1 MKNNALHLAVQNFA
15 HLFVDLPDEELER
28 AWTWKDHNTEGI
40 RFAFFVTLQELRQ
53 LNVTLSTLQ
62 PKPTPVQHILSQ
74 YHAAY
79 MDLQATVLGL
89 SDRDAE
95 RIPAEGEWQV
105 RKVYAHVLG
114 ADFGFTATIRYALE
128 LHRAKKW
135 TKGPIPESEY
145 PRLYAITEEDYDKLM
160 EGPLSGI
167 LTYHRDLHNRIIEEF
182 SSIQETELDLSA
194 TFWEE
199 TQFPIRHRLHRYEAH
214 IVQHTVQIDKTLT
227 AIGQAPNESK
237 RLLRRIY
244 AALADAESTL
254 ISTEKMDDA
263 AILGTASSINER
275 TMEIESILRGN

>member
-1 MKNNALHLAVQNFA
+1 MKNNTLHSAVQNFA

-28 AWTWKDHNTEGI
+28 AWTWKDHDTEGI
-40 RFAFFVTLQELRQ
+40 RFAFFVTLQKLRQ
-53 LNVTLSTLQ
+53 LTVTLSTLQ
-62 PKPTPVQHILSQ
+62 PKPTPVQNILSQ

-79 MDLQATVLGL
+79 MDLQAAVLGL

-95 RIPAEGEWQV
+95 RIPAEGEWHI

-135 TKGPIPESEY
+135 TKGSIPESEY

-160 EGPLSGI
+160 EGPLSGM
-167 LTYHRDLHNRIIEEF
+167 LTYHRDFHNRIIQEF
-182 SSIQETELDLSA
+182 SGIQDAELDLPA
-194 TFWEE
+194 TMWEE

-214 IVQHTVQIDKTLT
+214 IAQHTVQIDKALI

-237 RLLRRIY
+237 RLLRKIY
-244 AALADAESTL
+244 AALAEVESTM
-254 ISTEKMDDA
+254 IGTEKMDNA
-263 AILGTASSINER
+263 AILETASSINKR
-275 TMEIESILRGN
+275 TEEIESILREN